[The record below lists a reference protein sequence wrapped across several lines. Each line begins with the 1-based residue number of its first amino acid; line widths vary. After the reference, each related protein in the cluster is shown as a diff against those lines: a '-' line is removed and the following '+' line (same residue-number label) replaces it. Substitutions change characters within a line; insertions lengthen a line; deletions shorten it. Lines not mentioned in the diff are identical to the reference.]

1 MKKNIVFDVDRTMV
15 DSYLPELLS
24 LEEAIEKA
32 LGKKLTTDELKKLT
46 VLPTTVF
53 FDKLGLSQNMIKLV
67 NKEWEICFKKYQTL
81 CFPGIKEVIKELH
94 SKNYV
99 INIITSRTI
108 SEFHELD
115 NILSDILDLFEV
127 IVTSDVIVNPK
138 PNKDS
143 MDYLCNKLNCTP
155 DDVIYLGDSLV
166 DKEFAS
172 NCNCTFIPCC
182 WDNKELETFE
192 NALDNPLKILDIIEK
207 INN

>member
-15 DSYLPELLS
+15 DSYLPEILS
-24 LEEAIEKA
+24 LEEALEKT
-32 LGKKLTTDELKKLT
+32 LGKKLTMEEINKLT
-46 VLPTTVF
+46 SLPTKVVF
-53 FDKLGLSQNMIKLV
+53 NKLGLSQEMIELV
-67 NKEWEICFKKYQTL
+67 YKEWDICFKKYQTL

-94 SKNYV
+94 QRNYV
-99 INIITSRTI
+99 ISIITSRTI
-108 SEFHELD
+108 SEFYELD
-115 NILSDILDLFEV
+115 NILSDISDLFKV

-172 NCNCTFIPCC
+172 NCNCAFIPCC
-182 WDNKELETFE
+182 WDNKELQSFE
-192 NALDNPLKILDIIEK
+192 NAIDNPIEILDIIGK